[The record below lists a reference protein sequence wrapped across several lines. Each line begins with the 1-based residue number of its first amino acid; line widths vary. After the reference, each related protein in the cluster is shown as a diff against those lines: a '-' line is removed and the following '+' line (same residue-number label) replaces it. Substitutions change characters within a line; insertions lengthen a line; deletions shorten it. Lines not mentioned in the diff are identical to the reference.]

1 MALLGLS
8 IGGTLVFLSGRISR
22 FWVWLNLGFISI
34 VIADLMFSY
43 STALGFYYDGHP
55 LELLYYFGDLAI
67 LLGLYDH
74 RQILQG
80 E

>member
-1 MALLGLS
+1 
-8 IGGTLVFLSGRISR
+8 
-22 FWVWLNLGFISI
+22 VWLNLGFISI